1 MHSSRSFITVPAAD
15 FNNESH
21 RRRCILV
28 RMSTTISAPRGMVIF
43 LIVGNERLTM
53 QYVLVSYIEC
63 AYDCAADKGFD
74 DKPVEF
80 WFRQFWSEVT
90 VATMANV
97 PRDDELNSMESINFC
112 FVREWVAPSDTR
124 ISTKHISRSL
134 YMPDARIRRH
144 GEKSYLQETLLIWI
158 CQGCNDSENAHCF
171 VAITIF
177 RSVFHLMNTF
187 VVSTLWVCARQ

>member
-21 RRRCILV
+21 RRRCVLV
-28 RMSTTISAPRGMVIF
+28 RVSTTISASRGMVIF

-53 QYVLVSYIEC
+53 QYVLVSCIEC

-90 VATMANV
+90 AATTENV

-112 FVREWVAPSDTR
+112 FVRESREWVAPSDTR
-124 ISTKHISRSL
+124 ISMEHISHSL
-134 YMPDARIRRH
+134 YMTREY
-144 GEKSYLQETLLIWI
+144 GGGKSYLQETLLIWI
-158 CQGCNDSENAHCF
+158 CQGCNDSESAHCF

-177 RSVFHLMNTF
+177 RSV
-187 VVSTLWVCARQ
+187 SI